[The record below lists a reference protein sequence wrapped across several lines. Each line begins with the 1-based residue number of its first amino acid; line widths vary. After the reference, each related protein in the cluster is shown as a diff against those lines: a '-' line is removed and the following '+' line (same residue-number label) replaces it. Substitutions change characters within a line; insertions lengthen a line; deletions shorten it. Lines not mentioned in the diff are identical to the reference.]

1 MSEYVIV
8 EIAWVGMIHGD
19 CSFRFK
25 LLLGLGGLLYC
36 FLWTVYYCHLSLI
49 FMFDSY
55 DWLY

>member
-1 MSEYVIV
+1 MIV
-8 EIAWVGMIHGD
+8 EVAWVGMIRGD

-36 FLWTVYYCHLSLI
+36 CLWTVYYCHLSLI
-49 FMFDSY
+49 FLFDSY